1 MNVYKKW
8 LLKVLAAF
16 VILGCLFAMPITV
29 FNYIADPLWLFQHK
43 NEWND
48 VQQGFNERQQK
59 VNKLKYG
66 EEKYDALLLGSSR
79 STYINQHDF
88 EDLKVFNFAVSSMY
102 VEEYKGYIDYAKKIN
117 GKPFEYIFLGLDF
130 FATNKYRELAE
141 EKPEFYT
148 EQADSYLY
156 RVKSTASF
164 DTLKKSISVYQSS
177 KKNKP
182 VFIDHRFYNRENVA
196 MPFPVDSQLRQAR
209 IETNIYQ
216 FFQNNEPYEYDPKVI
231 KMLNQLKV
239 ENPKTKF
246 IVYTTPVT
254 LPRLVIEMQNEEY
267 MQGYEHWLED
277 LTETFGTV
285 HHFMDINEITRHL
298 PNFIDSHHFTPD
310 AGTKIVNSIWNER
323 NRYSDFGVTLN
334 KDNAE
339 AEISKIKKEIKE
351 AETDAYDYLAP
362 IGLQSSYSFLPQNFE
377 PFSADKWLNQ
387 VSPMKLLGK
396 EGEFQVTEG
405 RTGGMV
411 LKPKNENPESR
422 TAIQAGFSLT
432 DMDIPASE
440 EVTFIV
446 SLKGKASNPGDVQ
459 LFIQDQVNGQWE
471 RKAYNTIP
479 DEDTSR
485 SFKVSKKIRK
495 DAENVMIGIHWKNAD
510 SDDQWLQ
517 IDTADIY

>member
-1 MNVYKKW
+1 MNVYKQW

-16 VILGCLFAMPITV
+16 MILGCLFAMPIAI
-29 FNYIADPLWLFQHK
+29 FNYTTDPLWLFTHK

-59 VNKLKYG
+59 VNKFKYG
-66 EEKYDALLLGSSR
+66 EEQYDALLLGSSR

-88 EDLKVFNFAVSSMY
+88 KDLKVFNFAVSSMY
-102 VEEYKGYIDYAKKIN
+102 AEEYKGYIDYAKEIN

-148 EQADSYLY
+148 EEADSYLY
-156 RVKSTASF
+156 RIKSTASF

-177 KKNKP
+177 KKNQP

-196 MPFPVDSQLRQAR
+196 MPFPVDDQLRQAR

-216 FFQNNEPYEYDPKVI
+216 FFQNNEPYEYDPKVME
-231 KMLNQLKV
+231 MLKQLKA

-254 LPRLVIEMQNEEY
+254 LPRFVIEMQNEEY
-267 MQGYEHWLED
+267 LKGYERWLMD

-285 HHFMDINEITRHL
+285 HHFMDINEMTRHL

-310 AGTKIVNSIWNER
+310 AGTKIVQAIWNDR
-323 NRYSDFGVTLN
+323 NKYSNFGVTLN

-339 AEISKIKKEIKE
+339 SEIVKIKKEIKK
-351 AETDAYDYLAP
+351 AETEAYDYLIP
-362 IGLQSSYSFLPQNFE
+362 IGSKSTPYSFVPPNFE
-377 PFSADKWLNQ
+377 PFSAEEWLSQ
-387 VSPMKLLGK
+387 LMPMKLLGMD
-396 EGEFQVTEG
+396 GNFQVTEG
-405 RTGGMV
+405 STGGLA
-411 LKPKNENPESR
+411 LKPISESPN
-422 TAIQAGFSLT
+422 AIQAGFSLK
-432 DMDIPASE
+432 DINISASE
-440 EVTFIV
+440 ELTFIV
-446 SLKGKASNPGDVQ
+446 SLKGKTANPGDVQ

-479 DEDTSR
+479 AEDISR
-485 SFKVSKKIRK
+485 SFKVSKEIRK
-495 DAENVMIGIHWKNAD
+495 GAENVMVGIHWKNAD
-510 SDDQWLQ
+510 SEDQWIQ
-517 IDTADIY
+517 IDAADIY